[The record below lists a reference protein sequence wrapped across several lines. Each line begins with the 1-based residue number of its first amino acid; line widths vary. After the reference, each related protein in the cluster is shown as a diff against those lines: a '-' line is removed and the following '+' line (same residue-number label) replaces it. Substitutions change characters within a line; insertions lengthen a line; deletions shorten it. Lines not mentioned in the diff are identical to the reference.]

1 MRHGRR
7 GKAADLSLIDGVLYL
22 LGVAVVAA
30 APLVAARFLLTGVR
44 VPRGLRADGRI
55 PSLIAARSG
64 QIGGRI
70 GALTLEAV
78 GPLPDVAVALGPRD
92 IAEAVNRLFTAER
105 EAILDRVARAHL
117 GVIWRSLPGAAKVQ
131 FEDHLARSVPRAIDR
146 AMDEIIAAI
155 DDLIDV
161 PAMQTRF
168 FGARPQELSR
178 MIETVAM
185 PAFRAL
191 AFLLPAL
198 ALVPMILPIAAP
210 GLQGVLGG
218 VLCGLGVS
226 LLGVTWLFTP
236 PPARWR
242 GLSSRLFTPLLPERR
257 MITAFY
263 ADTVADEAFR
273 LDVVIDELVKGR
285 TALAT
290 RAIVERRVSAI
301 FARLPGRLLLNLVI
315 PPRAMQGMIQS
326 ATAELLDLLPRAAR
340 EPELVARCA
349 DRLRRRVVDCFDA
362 MDELE
367 FLVMQRNVLRTEL
380 PLLHVFV
387 GSIFLA
393 VGILASV

>member
-1 MRHGRR
+1 M
-7 GKAADLSLIDGVLYL
+7 SVVLL
-22 LGVAVVAA
+22 VFGVAVVAA
-30 APLVAARFLLTGVR
+30 APLVAAHVLLTGVR
-44 VPRGLRADGRI
+44 VPRRLRADGRL
-55 PSLIAARSG
+55 PSLIAARAG

-70 GALTLEAV
+70 GSLTLDVV
-78 GPLPDVAVALGPRD
+78 GPLNEVALALGPKD
-92 IAEAVNRLFTAER
+92 IAEAVNRMFAAER
-105 EAILDRVARAHL
+105 EQILDRVARAHL

-131 FEDHLARSVPRAIDR
+131 FEDHLAKTVPRAIDR

-168 FGARPQELSR
+168 FGARPAELSR

-191 AFLLPAL
+191 AVLLPVL
-198 ALVPMILPIAAP
+198 AAVPMLLPVCVP

-218 VLCGLGVS
+218 VLLGLGVS
-226 LLGVTWLFTP
+226 LLGVAWLFTP

-242 GLSSRLFTPLLPERR
+242 PLPARLFTPLLPERR

-273 LDVVIDELVKGR
+273 LDVVIDELVRGR
-285 TALAT
+285 AALGT

-301 FARLPGRLLLNLVI
+301 FARLPGRLLLSLVI

-340 EPELVARCA
+340 EPELTARCA
-349 DRLRRRVVDCFDA
+349 DRLRRRVVDCFEA

-387 GSIFLA
+387 GGIFLA
-393 VGILASV
+393 VGLLAAL